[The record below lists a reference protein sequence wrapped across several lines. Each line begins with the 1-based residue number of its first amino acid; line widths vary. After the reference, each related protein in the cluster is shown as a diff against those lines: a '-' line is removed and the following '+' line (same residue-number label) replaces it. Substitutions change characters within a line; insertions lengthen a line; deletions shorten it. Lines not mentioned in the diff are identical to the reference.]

1 MTVQVRY
8 SNDGCNNW
16 SAWRDFPEA
25 ATGAFLAPLVVR
37 RLGMARQRIW
47 ELRDT
52 GERAIDLLS
61 ASLYVESE

>member
-1 MTVQVRY
+1 MIQLRY
-8 SNDGCNNW
+8 SNDGGNNW
-16 SAWRDFPEA
+16 SGWRDFPDA
-25 ATGAFLAPLVVR
+25 GTGAFLSPLVVR